1 MRELTADLFV
11 SLDGFAAGVD
21 AGAYF
26 GYFGPELG
34 DWIRTEPDRPQVI
47 LMGRVT
53 YEVLSGFAS
62 AADEASARTNDLP
75 KVVYSNTLQEPLA
88 WNNTSLLRGDLAEA
102 IGSLKR
108 QPGDPLRSMG
118 SITLVRSMMLRLG
131 LVDRLRLVVFPL
143 ILGSAG
149 REPAL
154 AGHPKTGLELTES
167 RVLDSRLVV
176 LEYRPTGTST
186 AGGH

>member
-21 AGAYF
+21 VGPYF
-26 GYFGPELG
+26 GYFGPELA
-34 DWIRTEPDRPQVI
+34 DWVRTELDRPQVI
-47 LMGRVT
+47 VMGRVT
-53 YEVLSGFAS
+53 YQALSPMA
-62 AADEASARTNDLP
+62 ATADEASARTNDLP
-75 KVVYSNTLQEPLA
+75 KVVYSNTLQEPLT
-88 WNNTSLLRGDLAEA
+88 WSNTRLLRGDLAEA

-118 SITLVRSMMLRLG
+118 SLTLVRSMMELG

-143 ILGSAG
+143 ILGDAG
-149 REPAL
+149 REPFL
-154 AGHPKTGLELTES
+154 AGYPKTSLELTET

-176 LEYRPTGTST
+176 MEYRPTSSTS
-186 AGGH
+186 GD

>member
-1 MRELTADLFV
+1 MRELTADLFI
-11 SLDGFAAGVD
+11 SLDGYAKGIDV
-21 AGAYF
+21 GPYF
-26 GYFGPELG
+26 GYFGPDLG
-34 DWIRTEPDRPQVI
+34 DWVRAELERPQVI

-53 YEVLSGFAS
+53 YEALSGFAS
-62 AADEASARTNDLP
+62 AADEASARTSDLP

-108 QPGDPLRSMG
+108 QPGNPLRSMG
-118 SITLVRSMMLRLG
+118 SLTLVRSMMELG

-149 REPAL
+149 REPFL
-154 AGHPKTGLELTES
+154 AGYPKAALELADT
-167 RVLDSRLVV
+167 RVLDSRLVL
-176 LEYRPTGTST
+176 LEYRPASRR
-186 AGGH
+186 GG